1 MTKHPVSRAELS
13 TAQSDQLEALIRDG
27 LAMFDLSKVGIV
39 DIPLEVAD
47 GPATG
52 LITLLAAVGV
62 LAANSGHLLVIVAF
76 RDLATAT
83 LVGPTARGRE
93 TGGAAVMG
101 GPRFFVLPRFRGR
114 TREHIDAEF
123 AAQATGGP
131 HEGP

>member
-1 MTKHPVSRAELS
+1 MRQGSIELGKVLL
-13 TAQSDQLEALIRDG
+13 DDPLP
-27 LAMFDLSKVGIV
+27 LADEQPRVVGIV
-39 DIPLEVAD
+39 DIPLEVAE

-93 TGGAAVMG
+93 AGGAAVMG